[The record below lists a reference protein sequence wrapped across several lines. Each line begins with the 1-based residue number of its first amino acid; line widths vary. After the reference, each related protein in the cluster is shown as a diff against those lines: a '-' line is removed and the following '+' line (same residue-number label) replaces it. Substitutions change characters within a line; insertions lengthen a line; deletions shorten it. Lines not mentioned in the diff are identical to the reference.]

1 MFYTLV
7 QRFRGGSGLPGMD
20 QVFLISRSK
29 HGDIAGLKYRYLVVV
44 PINAAVKRC
53 RRISR

>member
-29 HGDIAGLKYRYLVVV
+29 HGDIAGSDPNKSNKSNLAFRFDL
-44 PINAAVKRC
+44 I
-53 RRISR
+53 